1 MPRAARLDAREG
13 YEAGQPT
20 LAERAAAVRDRL
32 LTPEALGLVGFR
44 RSGSG
49 WLGRCPLHED
59 GSPSFSLRAY
69 ADGVGWTCFA
79 GCGKGDALALVAR
92 MHGLSTRGADFAR
105 VVEVGERLAGIMP
118 GEAPRPVAVR
128 RVERERVLLDPDE
141 VAALW
146 ASCIPADEDDEVAA
160 WIRSRGLDVAHVVDR
175 ELARALPKDARMPR
189 WAWTYGAP
197 WTATGHRLVV
207 PTYDATGRICSCQAR
222 AIVDHTAKAVWPRRP
237 TPETLVALG
246 VFADPLGRLLLE
258 SGEAPDWW
266 QGPVAIEVVEG
277 IPDFLNVATLYGDDE
292 SAPAVL
298 GFAAG
303 AWTEAI
309 AGRVPTGSVVTL
321 YQHGDRSGD
330 TYTENIAGT
339 LAERVEVNV
348 VRIGDEDE

>member
-1 MPRAARLDAREG
+1 MSRTARLDAREG

-59 GSPSFSLRAY
+59 ASPSFSLRAY
-69 ADGVGWTCFA
+69 ADGIGWTCFA
-79 GCGKGDALALVAR
+79 GCGKGDGLALVAR
-92 MHGLSTRGADFAR
+92 RHGLETRGADFAR
-105 VVEVGERLAGIMP
+105 VVEIAEGLAGITP
-118 GEAPRPVAVR
+118 GWAPRPVVVR
-128 RVERERVLLDPDE
+128 APKPERVLLDPDE
-141 VAALW
+141 VADLW
-146 ASCIPADEDDEVAA
+146 ASCIPANEDEEVAA
-160 WIRSRGLDVAHVVDR
+160 WIRSRRLDVAHLVDR
-175 ELARALPKDARMPR
+175 DLARALPKNVQVPR
-189 WAWTYGAP
+189 WAWTYGKP

-207 PTYDATGRICSCQAR
+207 PTYGATGQIFSCQAR

-266 QGPVAIEVVEG
+266 QGPLAIHVVEG
-277 IPDFLNVATLYGDDE
+277 IPDFLTFATLYGDE
-292 SAPAVL
+292 EGAPAVL

-309 AGRVPTGSVVTL
+309 AGRIPTRSVVTL

-330 TYTENIAGT
+330 KYTENIADT
-339 LAERVEVNV
+339 LAERVELNV
-348 VRIGDEDE
+348 VRIGDEDG